1 MMYNKETEIKII
13 LFLFKLRKRFIMD
26 MYDIAVTQSARG
38 ALYDFFDVDIADV
51 DDWTPRIEKYLRIQ
65 AKTNI

>member
-1 MMYNKETEIKII
+1 
-13 LFLFKLRKRFIMD
+13 MD

-51 DDWTPRIEKYLRIQ
+51 DMAAQYIPMPAPSESTSVMLCPMISTFSQVSMIS
-65 AKTNI
+65 

>member
-1 MMYNKETEIKII
+1 
-13 LFLFKLRKRFIMD
+13 MD

-51 DDWTPRIEKYLRIQ
+51 ADSDAPARKGI
-65 AKTNI
+65 

>member
-1 MMYNKETEIKII
+1 
-13 LFLFKLRKRFIMD
+13 MD

-51 DDWTPRIEKYLRIQ
+51 DDWTPRIIRCSNISNSVWSSIRI
-65 AKTNI
+65 ASSLKTMTGY